1 MIQVSRTM
9 IIFLISVW
17 LIMLNSLTVY
27 CASHRSIVFHSP
39 VFSQSNGAGRPASD
53 SSGLGKLNN
62 SLKDHL
68 IRKDYESGKKIAEEI
83 VERIL
88 SSDQNSSIIADS
100 YYYLGVYYQLV
111 NDYKSS
117 IEYLDKSISLK
128 EKLHHYDNIYANAL
142 YNQGG
147 NYSRLGDF
155 KKHKEYTLQSLGV
168 EKRIY
173 GDESP
178 HLIITYGSI
187 ITAYIELKEYGKA
200 LDFAEVAYK
209 IADKDPVS
217 VDPFYIAFLYQNIG
231 VLYNSISDYSKSRIF
246 FEKAEEYY
254 NLSGKTSDEGYMSL
268 MHNMANALRNLD
280 LKEISDKYNE
290 KAFELAK
297 DGNSL
302 ISYLILRTYAGNL
315 GKAGRLREG
324 ESLMSELLMRVQ
336 KKSGANSKDYHE
348 VMAYFADYLRQFKID
363 DARAFAY
370 CEKCI
375 EYFDRQ
381 EDSFLKFNVKEGYAR
396 ILSSKGEY
404 EKSLHV
410 LQTLLFPEG
419 TEPAGEFL
427 FLNPDI
433 GSINA
438 DKDFL
443 GVLRT
448 KYSILKEY
456 YDNEPDLKILEARA
470 NTAESIISLL
480 EKTRINISVEESRL
494 LLGDRYRDSYL
505 DVIKDFYLLF
515 NLTSEKSYL
524 DKVFEYSE
532 KSKIAG
538 LLTSTRELKATQFHI
553 PADLA
558 ELERNLQQET
568 AVLNDRIAGKSS
580 YGNESDEI
588 VSLWKSKLFNTI
600 RKRDSLINVFEDQY
614 PDYYSIKY
622 NTQVIK
628 PGEIPHL
635 VGRKAS
641 YISYVA
647 SDTVIYINVINR
659 KHQKVIAIS
668 VDSSFYSRLEKFRTL
683 LSVPRFD
690 DAREEFRVYNTIGY
704 ELYNTLITPV
714 KPYLISDRVVISPD
728 NLLSYLPFE
737 TLPVSDIDT
746 EDLYYSRIDYLMEE
760 LDISYTYSATFL
772 DENRKR
778 DYQAESTAIAFAPDY
793 SEPVDIQSLFQRRQ
807 QTGNTLADI
816 PFAKK
821 EAEYVSELLGG
832 KLLMNEFARESA
844 YKSEA
849 GNYKIIHLAMHTVL
863 DDTDPMYSTLIFSPE
878 KTGEEDRFLRT
889 FEIYGVP
896 LKSRMVVLSSC
907 NTGSGKL
914 YSGEGILSL
923 ARGFI
928 YSGSESV
935 VMSMWEIED
944 RTGTEIVKSYYDNL
958 KKGYS
963 KSMSLRKARMKFLKT
978 ADQLRAHPYFW
989 STLVIYGDN
998 SALFRPVWILPLT
1011 ISLILL
1017 IFSLTFYYLRK
1028 RMYS

>member
-1 MIQVSRTM
+1 MDIIQ
-9 IIFLISVW
+9 
-17 LIMLNSLTVY
+17 
-27 CASHRSIVFHSP
+27 P
-39 VFSQSNGAGRPASD
+39 P
-53 SSGLGKLNN
+53 
-62 SLKDHL
+62 
-68 IRKDYESGKKIAEEI
+68 
-83 VERIL
+83 
-88 SSDQNSSIIADS
+88 
-100 YYYLGVYYQLV
+100 
-111 NDYKSS
+111 
-117 IEYLDKSISLK
+117 
-128 EKLHHYDNIYANAL
+128 
-142 YNQGG
+142 
-147 NYSRLGDF
+147 
-155 KKHKEYTLQSLGV
+155 
-168 EKRIY
+168 
-173 GDESP
+173 
-178 HLIITYGSI
+178 
-187 ITAYIELKEYGKA
+187 
-200 LDFAEVAYK
+200 
-209 IADKDPVS
+209 
-217 VDPFYIAFLYQNIG
+217 
-231 VLYNSISDYSKSRIF
+231 
-246 FEKAEEYY
+246 
-254 NLSGKTSDEGYMSL
+254 
-268 MHNMANALRNLD
+268 
-280 LKEISDKYNE
+280 
-290 KAFELAK
+290 
-297 DGNSL
+297 
-302 ISYLILRTYAGNL
+302 
-315 GKAGRLREG
+315 
-324 ESLMSELLMRVQ
+324 
-336 KKSGANSKDYHE
+336 
-348 VMAYFADYLRQFKID
+348 
-363 DARAFAY
+363 
-370 CEKCI
+370 
-375 EYFDRQ
+375 
-381 EDSFLKFNVKEGYAR
+381 
-396 ILSSKGEY
+396 
-404 EKSLHV
+404 
-410 LQTLLFPEG
+410 
-419 TEPAGEFL
+419 
-427 FLNPDI
+427 
-433 GSINA
+433 
-438 DKDFL
+438 
-443 GVLRT
+443 
-448 KYSILKEY
+448 
-456 YDNEPDLKILEARA
+456 
-470 NTAESIISLL
+470 
-480 EKTRINISVEESRL
+480 
-494 LLGDRYRDSYL
+494 
-505 DVIKDFYLLF
+505 
-515 NLTSEKSYL
+515 
-524 DKVFEYSE
+524 
-532 KSKIAG
+532 
-538 LLTSTRELKATQFHI
+538 
-553 PADLA
+553 
-558 ELERNLQQET
+558 
-568 AVLNDRIAGKSS
+568 
-580 YGNESDEI
+580 
-588 VSLWKSKLFNTI
+588 
-600 RKRDSLINVFEDQY
+600 
-614 PDYYSIKY
+614 
-622 NTQVIK
+622 
-628 PGEIPHL
+628 
-635 VGRKAS
+635 
-641 YISYVA
+641 
-647 SDTVIYINVINR
+647 
-659 KHQKVIAIS
+659 
-668 VDSSFYSRLEKFRTL
+668 
-683 LSVPRFD
+683 
-690 DAREEFRVYNTIGY
+690 RVYNTIGY